1 MALNEPAR
9 QRFLSLIRQT
19 DEQVPLAT
27 TALSIAWEDQG
38 GPDPEPILGQ
48 FDRFVADLRPLLDGV
63 ESHRSR
69 IAIVNRYLFTEQGF
83 YGDPRCYEQPDPA
96 NSYLDRVLERRTGL
110 PIMLA
115 LIYLEVGWR
124 LDLPVHGLALP
135 GHFLVQWGAPGSRI
149 FIDPFSG
156 GSLWSL
162 DDCERQISSFYGEAG
177 PELVTWAM
185 LPPARGAILARI
197 LRNLKQTYLA
207 RDHVRHALAAVER
220 LLALDASDSSELRDR
235 GLLRFRAGYT
245 YPALIDLEEY
255 TRRSPDAS
263 DVNQIR
269 AFVSDLMA
277 KFAALN

>member
-1 MALNEPAR
+1 MALSNPAR
-9 QRFLSLIRQT
+9 QRFLSLIRQP
-19 DEQVPLAT
+19 DEQVPLAEA
-27 TALSIAWEDQG
+27 ALSVAWEDQG
-38 GPDPEPILGQ
+38 GPDPQPILRQ
-48 FDRFVADLRPLLDGV
+48 LDRFAADLRIQMNGV
-63 ESHRSR
+63 QAARSQ
-69 IAIVNRYLFTEQGF
+69 IAIVNHYLFTEQGF
-83 YGDPRCYEQPDPA
+83 YGDPRCYEQPTPA
-96 NSYLDRVLERRTGL
+96 NSYLDRVLEQRTGL

-135 GHFLVQWGAPGSRI
+135 GHFIVQWGAPGSRI
-149 FIDPFSG
+149 FIDPFSSG
-156 GSLWSL
+156 TLWSR
-162 DDCERQISSFYGEAG
+162 DDCERQISEFYGAAN
-177 PELVTWAM
+177 PELIAWAM

-197 LRNLKQTYLA
+197 LRNLKRTHLA

-255 TRRSPDAS
+255 TRRSPNAS